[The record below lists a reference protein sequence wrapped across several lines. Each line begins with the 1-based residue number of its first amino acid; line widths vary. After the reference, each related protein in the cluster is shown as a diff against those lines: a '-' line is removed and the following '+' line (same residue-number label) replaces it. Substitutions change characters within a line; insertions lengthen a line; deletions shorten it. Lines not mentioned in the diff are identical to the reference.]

1 MPKIVVGGLG
11 PADVD
16 LLTPITSAAI
26 AAHDR
31 VRLRTARHPAA
42 TVVDAPSYD
51 HVYESATSFADVYE
65 AIVEDL
71 VALSAS
77 GDVLYLVPGAPTVA
91 EHTVELLVARD
102 GVELEILPALS
113 FLDLSW
119 ARLQIDPVEVGVTL
133 VDALVL
139 DEVVDD
145 LSGAVLIGQC
155 HSAEVMNDVRFAFG
169 HREPERAVVLHHLGL
184 PDEAVVEVAWD
195 ELDGAVDADH
205 LTSVFVPE
213 VPRTVAAAS
222 ADFARL
228 VRRLR
233 NECPWDAEQTHQS
246 LVRHLLEEAH
256 EAAEAIEADP
266 IDDDA
271 VASELGDVLF
281 QVYLHSTIA
290 DEVGAYDLVDV
301 IDGIAEKLIR
311 RHPHVF
317 GDQESGATG
326 SSGPSEAA
334 WEQAK
339 LSESGAASVVDNV
352 PALPSLALA
361 AKLIDKSRTVGFV
374 WPDSALSRAKIDEEL
389 AEFDAEA
396 DHDGRTREFGDVL
409 LASVG
414 HARDI
419 GIDPDAALRASAR
432 VFRQRVRDL
441 ELRAAADGVDLHALT
456 TDELLARWAMAK
468 RAVAAGEDP
477 PGPSSF

>member
-1 MPKIVVGGLG
+1 MPRIVVGGLG
-11 PADVD
+11 PAGAD
-16 LLTPITSAAI
+16 LLTPITTAAV
-26 AAHDR
+26 AEHDL

-42 TVVDAPSYD
+42 DVIDAPSYD
-51 HVYESATSFADVYE
+51 HVYESADSFADVY
-65 AIVEDL
+65 ATIVDDL
-71 VALSAS
+71 VRLAGE

-91 EHTVELLVARD
+91 EHTVELLVAHG
-102 GVELEILPALS
+102 GVEVDILPALS

-119 ARLQIDPVEVGVTL
+119 ARLRVDPVEAGVTL

-184 PDEAVVEVAWD
+184 ADEVVAEVAWD
-195 ELDGAVDADH
+195 ELDEVVDADH

-213 VPRTVAAAS
+213 VPRSVAAAS

-233 NECPWDAEQTHQS
+233 TECPWDAEQTHQS
-246 LVRHLLEEAH
+246 LVRHLLEEAY
-256 EAAEAIEADP
+256 ETAEAIEADP

-301 IDGIAEKLIR
+301 IDGIAEKLIS

-317 GDQESGATG
+317 GDPENSPD
-326 SSGPSEAA
+326 GPSESA

-339 LSESGAASVVDNV
+339 LSESGARSVVDNV
-352 PALPSLALA
+352 PALPPLALA

-374 WPDSALSRAKIDEEL
+374 WPDHSMSRAKIDEEL
-389 AEFDAEA
+389 AEFDAES
-396 DHDGRTREFGDVL
+396 DDDGRAREFGDVL
-409 LASVG
+409 LASIA

-432 VFRQRVRDL
+432 VFRGRVRDL
-441 ELRAAADGVDLHALT
+441 ELRAAADGVDLHALS
-456 TDELLARWAMAK
+456 TDELLDRWAMAK

-477 PGPSSF
+477 PGHSPI